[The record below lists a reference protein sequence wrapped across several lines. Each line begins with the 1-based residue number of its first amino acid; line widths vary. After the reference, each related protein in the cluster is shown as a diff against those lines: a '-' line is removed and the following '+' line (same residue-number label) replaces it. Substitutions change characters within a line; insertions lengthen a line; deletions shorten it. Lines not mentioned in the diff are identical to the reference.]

1 MCPTEAVANTIFDAS
16 HCVVIPKPVDDHTP
30 DMDKSRNGDMH
41 TNSQCA
47 VKKSQSLIN
56 QKLSIVLTPIEMMVT
71 HDKVNK

>member
-56 QKLSIVLTPIEMMVT
+56 
-71 HDKVNK
+71 